1 LKLYQ
6 IILFNKIKYTLNN
19 KLFIFGYLF
28 IGYIAYLIN
37 RSLDYLLHIDIFKS
51 INLINYNIIINILI
65 NAYLFI
71 NIFKGLREHNNNLLY
86 DDVDKKILKAY
97 PIKDNEYFISKF
109 LINIFY
115 KFFIIFIIFIIIS
128 PIFNFLN
135 LTYYH
140 VIILYVITVMFWDL
154 NNLLSK
160 FIYLIFNN
168 IMLSDKILKKLVCL
182 IFGFIIIAY
191 SIINNDIIITRE
203 YYNIIYNMLTKNNIS
218 IYLDI
223 SIILFVYFLL
233 FILTYYNVNQL
244 RVINKTKYART
255 YDNNLNVI
263 LKYLKNKLINR
274 PLLKIEIIKYA
285 RSLNS
290 LSLGYILFEYISVPL
305 IILFFPNY
313 VNEFF
318 DSYIITV
325 FDKSLIYSILIVCIM
340 HFFSPSITIF
350 NDEKYNIWNI
360 KSSNISLT
368 EYIYNKY
375 LFVTSL
381 NIIYSA
387 PVIILLLNNDF
398 TYNYYIILY
407 LIPIFIIHTS
417 LGLLLNSF
425 KAFSNKHIYIP
436 NLIISIIH
444 LSITIILIYMINA
457 IYNINIIYLYM
468 IIMVLMSVYYVKFI
482 KPLIYYFLSIF
493 INIYLYLLFSIVIY
507 SIFVLVMLGL
517 NLINANILYSIIHNI
532 NYVIAIIT
540 ITLSIYKLSN
550 HYIEKNIKNSKI

>member
-1 LKLYQ
+1 
-6 IILFNKIKYTLNN
+6 
-19 KLFIFGYLF
+19 
-28 IGYIAYLIN
+28 
-37 RSLDYLLHIDIFKS
+37 
-51 INLINYNIIINILI
+51 
-65 NAYLFI
+65 
-71 NIFKGLREHNNNLLY
+71 
-86 DDVDKKILKAY
+86 
-97 PIKDNEYFISKF
+97 
-109 LINIFY
+109 
-115 KFFIIFIIFIIIS
+115 
-128 PIFNFLN
+128 
-135 LTYYH
+135 
-140 VIILYVITVMFWDL
+140 M
-154 NNLLSK
+154 
-160 FIYLIFNN
+160 
-168 IMLSDKILKKLVCL
+168 
-182 IFGFIIIAY
+182 
-191 SIINNDIIITRE
+191 
-203 YYNIIYNMLTKNNIS
+203 
-218 IYLDI
+218 
-223 SIILFVYFLL
+223 
-233 FILTYYNVNQL
+233 LTYYNVNKYG
-244 RVINKTKYART
+244 VINKIKYNGH
-255 YDNNLNVI
+255 YFNDNLNVI
-263 LKYLKNKLINR
+263 LKFLKNKFTSR
-274 PLLKIEIIKYA
+274 PLIKIEIIKYA

-290 LSLGYILFEYISVPL
+290 LSLGYILFEYISVPI

-318 DSYIITV
+318 DNYIITV

-350 NDEKYNIWNI
+350 NNEKYNIWNI

-381 NIIYSA
+381 NIIYST
-387 PVIILLLNNDF
+387 PVIILLLLNNDF

-436 NLIISIIH
+436 NLIISIVH
-444 LSITIILIYMINA
+444 LSMTIILIYMINA

-493 INIYLYLLFSIVIY
+493 INLYLYLLFSIVIY

-540 ITLSIYKLSN
+540 ITMSIYKLSN